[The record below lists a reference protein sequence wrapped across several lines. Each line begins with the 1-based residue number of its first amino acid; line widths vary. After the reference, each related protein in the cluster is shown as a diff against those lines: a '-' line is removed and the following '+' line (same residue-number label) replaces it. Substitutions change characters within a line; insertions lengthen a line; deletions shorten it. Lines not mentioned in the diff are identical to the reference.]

1 MTLNEGQY
9 QLEEL
14 YEKFFHDVYQYL
26 LYFTNNSSEAEDL
39 TQDTFMRVFKSY
51 QSFKNR
57 SSMKTWIISI
67 AKRTAID
74 HYRKKKLISLLPDVL
89 LNIRKSEDGLPEE
102 EMEKNEEWE
111 MVQAALSKLKPDYR
125 NVVILRGLREY
136 SVKETAEILDWKP
149 SKVKVDYHRALNLL
163 KKSLGNSSE
172 KAVQVYERKIQ

>member
-1 MTLNEGQY
+1 MNEDQDR
-9 QLEEL
+9 LEEL
-14 YEKFFHDVYQYL
+14 YETFFHDVYQYL

-51 QSFKNR
+51 HSFKHQ
-57 SSMKTWIISI
+57 SSQKTWIISI

-74 HYRKKKLISLLPDVL
+74 HYRKRKLISLLPDVI
-89 LNIRKSEDGLPEE
+89 LNLGKSEEGIPEE

-111 MVQAALSKLKPDYR
+111 LVQAALSKLKPDYR

-149 SKVKVDYHRALNLL
+149 SKVKVDYHRAMKLL
-163 KKSLGNSSE
+163 KKSLVNSNE
-172 KAVQVYERKIQ
+172 EAVLVNERKIR